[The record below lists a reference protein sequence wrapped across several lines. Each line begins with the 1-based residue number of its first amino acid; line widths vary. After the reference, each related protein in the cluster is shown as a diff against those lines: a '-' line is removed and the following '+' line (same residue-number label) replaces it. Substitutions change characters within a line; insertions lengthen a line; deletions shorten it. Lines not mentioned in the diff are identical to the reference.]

1 MDTKQLS
8 EITAWL
14 KGTDLTELTYKKD
27 GHFIEIKTKTAE
39 PLGASFE
46 SVLSPVTAPAVGI
59 YHSSDKGKMISLK
72 EGQKINE
79 GDLMGVV
86 SMPNSAHKVLANK
99 TGTLRIISVADSKPV
114 EYGQPLFFIE
124 P

>member
-8 EITAWL
+8 EITNWL
-14 KGTDLTELTYKKD
+14 KSTDLTELTYKKD
-27 GHFIEIKTKTAE
+27 GHSFEIKTKEAVPQATNFD
-39 PLGASFE
+39 SI
-46 SVLSPVTAPAVGI
+46 LSPVTSPAVGI

-72 EGQKINE
+72 EGQKIIE

-86 SMPNSAHKVLANK
+86 TMPNSSHKVLANK
-99 TGTLRIISVADSKPV
+99 TGTLRIISVADAKPV